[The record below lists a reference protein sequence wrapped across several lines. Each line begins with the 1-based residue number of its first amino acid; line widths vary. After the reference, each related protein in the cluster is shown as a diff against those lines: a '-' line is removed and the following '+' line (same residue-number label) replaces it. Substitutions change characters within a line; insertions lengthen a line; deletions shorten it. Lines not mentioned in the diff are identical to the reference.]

1 MIEQLFWDIG
11 CVWLSFLILNNNSF
25 SFSTVLFISV
35 VYIAWLILS
44 TSSLSISSHQKSAII
59 MANQENGS
67 LPNFILP
74 DSLYTETIREVHSA
88 VEHDW
93 DSLRQSAC
101 QTAAGRALWK
111 HVIHDPLAE
120 FLAGET
126 YLKKLY
132 EKIKKDVLNNAREI
146 SGVIIAVRTLWFDK
160 RIEAALTSF
169 DGGGAQV
176 VILGAGMDTR
186 AYRLSCLKD
195 SNIFEVDFPEV
206 LQMKTAIIEAATETT
221 DEQKH
226 QLMIAKSL
234 NRVAADLREK
244 DWLEKLQ
251 ESGLKLNKKTV
262 WVLEGILYYLSHS
275 NAMDVLKIIA
285 NNCTSAHT
293 VLLADFMNKQST
305 TMSSSNFHFYSDYP
319 DQLLPSLGFSD
330 VELSQIGDPDAHF
343 GLLHDPLNLFN
354 KLRNLPRSLQTHPDD
369 GTPCCRLYLLK
380 ASGEPPNQTML

>member
-1 MIEQLFWDIG
+1 M
-11 CVWLSFLILNNNSF
+11 S
-25 SFSTVLFISV
+25 
-35 VYIAWLILS
+35 
-44 TSSLSISSHQKSAII
+44 
-59 MANQENGS
+59 NQENGS
-67 LPNFILP
+67 LPAFILP

-88 VEHDW
+88 VEHNW

-111 HVIHDPLAE
+111 HVIRDPLAE
-120 FLAGET
+120 LLAGET

-160 RIEAALTSF
+160 GIEAALTSF

-195 SNIFEVDFPEV
+195 SNVFEVDFPEV
-206 LQMKTAIIEAATETT
+206 LQMKATIVEAATN
-221 DEQKH
+221 EQKH
-226 QLMIAKSL
+226 QLMMAKSL

-244 DWLEKLQ
+244 GWLEKLQ
-251 ESGLKLNKKTV
+251 ESGLKQNKNTV

-275 NAMDVLKIIA
+275 NAMEVLKTIA
-285 NNCTSAHT
+285 NNCNFAHT

-305 TMSSSNFHFYSDYP
+305 TMASSTFHFYSDYP
-319 DQLLPSLGFSD
+319 DQLLPSLGFSN
-330 VELSQIGDPDAHF
+330 VKLSQIGDPDAHF

-354 KLRNLPRSLQTHPDD
+354 KLRNLPRSLQTYQD
-369 GTPCCRLYLLK
+369 GTPCCRLYLLQ
-380 ASGEPPNQTML
+380 ASGDPPNQPMS